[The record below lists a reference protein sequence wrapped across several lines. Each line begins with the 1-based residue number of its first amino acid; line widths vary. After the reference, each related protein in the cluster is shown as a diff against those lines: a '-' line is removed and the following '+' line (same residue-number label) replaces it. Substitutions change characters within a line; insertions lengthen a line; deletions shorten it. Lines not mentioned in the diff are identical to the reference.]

1 ERETTSPML
10 QALGVASQV
19 TRVAATDRDGATRP
33 LASWVPACW
42 NLDAVASQYSAFIT
56 RFAGVTRTF
65 HGLKAFDPQQCF
77 VVRTLLIPEFGR
89 VILPDPQLPQ
99 ELLPRRWPAP
109 KAYDLCRDFYRLTHA
124 QAERYLAAT
133 LAPELGALPPAAPYF
148 YRRFGGL

>member
-1 ERETTSPML
+1 AQPQPAWSGQWDVVMAPQARLRAVARRELREELSWAGFGALAPGIFIRPEHRGERETTSPTL

-77 VVRTLLIPEFGR
+77 VVRTLLIHEFRR
-89 VILPDPQLPQ
+89 VILHDPQLPQ
-99 ELLPRRWPAP
+99 
-109 KAYDLCRDFYRLTHA
+109 
-124 QAERYLAAT
+124 
-133 LAPELGALPPAAPYF
+133 
-148 YRRFGGL
+148 